1 MANKVGEDYSLARVP
16 QSARRP
22 FYEVL
27 ILRIGALACVSQV
40 MLGAALG
47 YGLTFWQA
55 FWATMLGSVILQVV
69 SWGLGAA
76 ACREGMSISLLSRWA
91 GFGKLGSALIGGA
104 IAISLMGWFGVQNG
118 FFADGM
124 YKATNV
130 LTPGTWSLITGI
142 AVTVITVY
150 GYRFLSITANIST
163 PLFLFALGWATY
175 NLLSGQDI
183 GTLINDTEPAGPLM
197 TMPAAITMVA
207 GGFIIAAVTTPD
219 ISRFMKASKDVF
231 WMTLIGT
238 FFGELLVNM
247 IAVLMALS
255 LRTSQVFDLMMA
267 LTGLLGA
274 SIVIFSTI
282 KMNDIN
288 LYSSSLGFSTL
299 LNAIFNKRFDRRYL
313 TWVIGIFGTIASMLG
328 ILDNFIG
335 FLIYLGIAI
344 PPVAGI
350 MVVDYYILKR
360 DRKELDTTRA
370 QGILPPSCEAYNPIT
385 LIVWLI
391 AVIVGWGTSELG
403 PFNADYGIPALNS
416 LVTGA
421 IAYWVAMSWQAKAKG
436 VEAVHFRQV
445 SNLDKD

>member
-1 MANKVGEDYSLARVP
+1 MANKMGEDYSLARVP
-16 QSARRP
+16 LSARRP

-27 ILRIGALACVSQV
+27 IIRIGSLACVSQV

-69 SWGLGAA
+69 SWALGAA
-76 ACREGMSISLLSRWA
+76 ACREGMSISLLSRWS

-104 IAISLMGWFGVQNG
+104 IAISLMGWFGVQND

-142 AVTVITVY
+142 AVTIITVY

-163 PLFLFALGWATY
+163 PLFLLALVWATY

-183 GTLINDTEPAGPLM
+183 SVLISSAEPAGPLM
-197 TMPAAITMVA
+197 TLPVAITMVA
-207 GGFIIAAVTTPD
+207 GGFIISAVTTPD
-219 ISRFMKASKDVF
+219 ISRFMKSPKEVF

-247 IAVLMALS
+247 IAVLMALA
-255 LRTSQVFDLMMA
+255 LHTSQVFDLMMT
-267 LTGLLGA
+267 LTGLVGA

-350 MVVDYYILKR
+350 MVIDYYLLKR
-360 DRKELDTTRA
+360 DRKELETTRA
-370 QGILPPSCEAYNPIT
+370 KGELPPTCEAFNPIT
-385 LIVWLI
+385 LIVWII
-391 AVIVGWGTSELG
+391 AVIVGWLSSELG
-403 PFNADYGIPALNS
+403 PFNADFGVPALNS
-416 LVTGA
+416 LLA
-421 IAYWVAMSWQAKAKG
+421 SALLYWIGMRWQARIRG
-436 VEAVHFRQV
+436 VDTVQFRKV
-445 SNLDKD
+445 SHSD

>member
-1 MANKVGEDYSLARVP
+1 MANKTGEDYSLARVP
-16 QSARRP
+16 FSARRP

-27 ILRIGALACVSQV
+27 ILRIGSLACVSQV

-69 SWGLGAA
+69 SWALGAA

-142 AVTVITVY
+142 AVTIITVY

-163 PLFLFALGWATY
+163 PLFLLALAWATY

-183 GTLINDTEPAGPLM
+183 GALISSTEPSGPRM
-197 TMPAAITMVA
+197 SMPAAITMVA

-219 ISRFMKASKDVF
+219 ISRFMKSPKEVF

-247 IAVLMALS
+247 IAVLMALA
-255 LRTSQVFDLMMA
+255 LHTYQVFDLMMT
-267 LTGLLGA
+267 LTGLIGA

-299 LNAIFNKRFDRRYL
+299 LNAIFNKHFDRRYL
-313 TWVIGIFGTIASMLG
+313 TWIIGIFGTIASMLG

-350 MVVDYYILKR
+350 MVVDYYLLKR
-360 DRKELDTTRA
+360 DRKELDTTRT
-370 QGILPPSCEAYNPIT
+370 QGVLPSTCEAFNPIT
-385 LIVWLI
+385 LIVWVI
-391 AVIVGWGTSELG
+391 AVVVGWGSSELG
-403 PFNADYGIPALNS
+403 PFNADFGVPALNS
-416 LVTGA
+416 LVISA
-421 IAYWVAMSWQAKAKG
+421 IAYWLGMRWQGRIKG
-436 VEAVHFRQV
+436 VGTVHFRKV
-445 SNLDKD
+445 NHSD

>member
-1 MANKVGEDYSLARVP
+1 MANKMGEDYSLARVP
-16 QSARRP
+16 LSARRP

-27 ILRIGALACVSQV
+27 IIRIGSLACVSQV

-69 SWGLGAA
+69 SWALGAA
-76 ACREGMSISLLSRWA
+76 ACREGMSISLLSRWS

-142 AVTVITVY
+142 AVTIITVY

-163 PLFLFALGWATY
+163 PLFLLALVWATY

-183 GTLINDTEPAGPLM
+183 SVLISSAEPAGPLM
-197 TMPAAITMVA
+197 TLPVAITMVA
-207 GGFIIAAVTTPD
+207 GGFIISAVTTPD
-219 ISRFMKASKDVF
+219 ISRFMKSPKEVF

-247 IAVLMALS
+247 IAVLMALA
-255 LRTSQVFDLMMA
+255 LHTSQVFDLMMT
-267 LTGLLGA
+267 LTGLVGA

-350 MVVDYYILKR
+350 MVIDYYLLKR
-360 DRKELDTTRA
+360 DRKELETTRA
-370 QGILPPSCEAYNPIT
+370 KGELPPTCEAFNPIT
-385 LIVWLI
+385 LIVWII
-391 AVIVGWGTSELG
+391 AVIVGWLSSELG
-403 PFNADYGIPALNS
+403 PFNADFGVPALNS
-416 LVTGA
+416 LLA
-421 IAYWVAMSWQAKAKG
+421 SALLYWIGMRWQARIRG
-436 VEAVHFRQV
+436 VDTVQFRKV
-445 SNLDKD
+445 SHSD

>member
-1 MANKVGEDYSLARVP
+1 MANKTGEDYSLARVP

-76 ACREGMSISLLSRWA
+76 ACREGMSISLLSRWS

-142 AVTVITVY
+142 AVTIITVY

-175 NLLSGQDI
+175 NLLSGHDI
-183 GTLINDTEPAGPLM
+183 SSLINATEPAGPLM

-207 GGFIIAAVTTPD
+207 GGFIISAVTTPD
-219 ISRFMKASKDVF
+219 ISRFMKGPKDVF

-238 FFGELLVNM
+238 FFGELFVNM
-247 IAVLMALS
+247 IAVLMALA

-267 LTGLLGA
+267 LTGLIGA

-313 TWVIGIFGTIASMLG
+313 TWVIGIFGTIASMMG

-350 MVVDYYILKR
+350 IVVDYYLLKR
-360 DRKELDTTRA
+360 DRKELDITRE
-370 QGILPPSCEAYNPIT
+370 QGLLPSHCEAYNPIT
-385 LIVWLI
+385 LVAWFI
-391 AVIVGWGTSELG
+391 AVIVGWATSELG
-403 PFNADYGIPALNS
+403 PYSDNFGVPALNS
-416 LVTGA
+416 LLAGA
-421 IAYWVAMSWQAKAKG
+421 VIYWIAMRWQAKVKG
-436 VEAVHFRQV
+436 VDTVHFRKVKQV
-445 SNLDKD
+445 D

>member
-1 MANKVGEDYSLARVP
+1 MFIRV
-16 QSARRP
+16 S
-22 FYEVL
+22 
-27 ILRIGALACVSQV
+27 
-40 MLGAALG
+40 
-47 YGLTFWQA
+47 
-55 FWATMLGSVILQVV
+55 
-69 SWGLGAA
+69 
-76 ACREGMSISLLSRWA
+76 
-91 GFGKLGSALIGGA
+91 
-104 IAISLMGWFGVQNG
+104 
-118 FFADGM
+118 
-124 YKATNV
+124 
-130 LTPGTWSLITGI
+130 
-142 AVTVITVY
+142 
-150 GYRFLSITANIST
+150 
-163 PLFLFALGWATY
+163 WATY

-219 ISRFMKASKDVF
+219 ISRFMKGPKDVF

-350 MVVDYYILKR
+350 MVVDYYLLKR
-360 DRKELDTTRA
+360 DRKELDITRE
-370 QGILPPSCEAYNPIT
+370 QGILPPSCEAYNPVT
-385 LIVWLI
+385 LVVWVI
-391 AVIVGWGTSELG
+391 AVLVGWGTSELG
-403 PFNADYGIPALNS
+403 PLHADYGIPALNS
-416 LVTGA
+416 LITGA
-421 IAYWVAMSWQAKAKG
+421 VAYWIGMRWQAKARG
-436 VEAVHFRQV
+436 VETVHFRKV
-445 SNLDKD
+445 SHLD

>member
-76 ACREGMSISLLSRWA
+76 ACREGMSISLLSRWS

-142 AVTVITVY
+142 AVTIITVY
-150 GYRFLSITANIST
+150 GYKFLSITANIST

-175 NLLSGQDI
+175 NLLSGHDI
-183 GTLINDTEPAGPLM
+183 STLINATEPAGPLM

-219 ISRFMKASKDVF
+219 ISRFMKGPKDVF

-247 IAVLMALS
+247 ISVLMALA
-255 LRTSQVFDLMMA
+255 LRTSEVFDLMMA

-313 TWVIGIFGTIASMLG
+313 TWIIGIFGTIASMLG

-350 MVVDYYILKR
+350 MVVDYYLLKR
-360 DRKELDTTRA
+360 DRKELDITRE
-370 QGILPPSCEAYNPIT
+370 QGVLPPTCEAYNPIT
-385 LIVWLI
+385 LFVWLL
-391 AVIVGWGTSELG
+391 AVIVGWVTSALG
-403 PFNADYGIPALNS
+403 PFNTDYGVPALNS
-416 LVTGA
+416 LLTGA
-421 IAYWVAMSWQAKAKG
+421 VVYWLAMRWQAKIKG
-436 VEAVHFRQV
+436 VETVQFRKV
-445 SNLDKD
+445 THTEG

>member
-1 MANKVGEDYSLARVP
+1 MANKMGEDYSLARVP
-16 QSARRP
+16 LSARRP

-27 ILRIGALACVSQV
+27 IIRIGSLACVSQV

-69 SWGLGAA
+69 SWALGAA
-76 ACREGMSISLLSRWA
+76 ACREGMSISLLSRWS
-91 GFGKLGSALIGGA
+91 GFGKLGFALIGGA
-104 IAISLMGWFGVQNG
+104 IAISLMGGFGVQNG

-142 AVTVITVY
+142 AVTIITVY

-163 PLFLFALGWATY
+163 PLFLLALVWATY

-183 GTLINDTEPAGPLM
+183 SVLISSAEPAGPLM
-197 TMPAAITMVA
+197 TLPAAITMVA
-207 GGFIIAAVTTPD
+207 GGFIISAVTTPD
-219 ISRFMKASKDVF
+219 ISRFMKSPKEVF

-247 IAVLMALS
+247 IAVLMALA
-255 LRTSQVFDLMMA
+255 LHTSQVFDLMMT
-267 LTGLLGA
+267 LTGLVGA

-299 LNAIFNKRFDRRYL
+299 LNAIFNKRFDCRYL

-350 MVVDYYILKR
+350 MVIDYYLLKR
-360 DRKELDTTRA
+360 DRKELETTRA
-370 QGILPPSCEAYNPIT
+370 KGELPLTCEAFNPIT
-385 LIVWLI
+385 LIVWII
-391 AVIVGWGTSELG
+391 AVIVGWLSSELG
-403 PFNADYGIPALNS
+403 PFNADFGVPALNS
-416 LVTGA
+416 LLA
-421 IAYWVAMSWQAKAKG
+421 SALLYWIGMRWQARIRG
-436 VEAVHFRQV
+436 VDTVQFRKV
-445 SNLDKD
+445 SHSD

>member
-1 MANKVGEDYSLARVP
+1 MANKAGEDYSLARVP

-47 YGLTFWQA
+47 FGLTFWQA

-91 GFGKLGSALIGGA
+91 GFGKLGSALIGGVIA
-104 IAISLMGWFGVQNG
+104 IALMGWFGVQNG

-183 GTLINDTEPAGPLM
+183 GVLINDTEPAGPLM

-219 ISRFMKASKDVF
+219 ISRFMKAPKDVF

-255 LRTSQVFDLMMA
+255 LRTSEVFDLMMA

-360 DRKELDTTRA
+360 DREELDVTRA
-370 QGILPPSCEAYNPIT
+370 QGVLPASCEAYNPIT
-385 LIVWLI
+385 LFVWLV

-403 PFNADYGIPALNS
+403 PFNADFGIPALNS
-416 LVTGA
+416 LATSAV
-421 IAYWVAMSWQAKAKG
+421 AYWIGMNWHAKAKG
-436 VEAVHFRQV
+436 IDAVHFRKV
-445 SNLDKD
+445 SDLD

>member
-1 MANKVGEDYSLARVP
+1 MANKMGEDYSLARVP
-16 QSARRP
+16 LSARRP

-27 ILRIGALACVSQV
+27 IIRIGSLACVSQV

-69 SWGLGAA
+69 SWALGAA
-76 ACREGMSISLLSRWA
+76 ACREGMSISLLSRWS

-124 YKATNV
+124 YEATNV

-142 AVTVITVY
+142 AVTIITVY

-163 PLFLFALGWATY
+163 PLFLLALVWATY

-183 GTLINDTEPAGPLM
+183 SVLISSAEPAGPLM
-197 TMPAAITMVA
+197 TLPAAITMVA
-207 GGFIIAAVTTPD
+207 GGFIISAVTTPD
-219 ISRFMKASKDVF
+219 ISRFMKSPKEVF

-247 IAVLMALS
+247 IAVLMALA
-255 LRTSQVFDLMMA
+255 LHTSQVFDLMMT
-267 LTGLLGA
+267 LTGLVGA

-350 MVVDYYILKR
+350 MVIDYYLLKR
-360 DRKELDTTRA
+360 DRKELETTRA
-370 QGILPPSCEAYNPIT
+370 KGELPLTCEAFNPIT
-385 LIVWLI
+385 LIVWII
-391 AVIVGWGTSELG
+391 AVIVGWLSSELG
-403 PFNADYGIPALNS
+403 PFNADFGVPALNS
-416 LVTGA
+416 LLA
-421 IAYWVAMSWQAKAKG
+421 SALLYWIGMRWQARIRG
-436 VEAVHFRQV
+436 VDTVQFRKV
-445 SNLDKD
+445 SHSD

>member
-1 MANKVGEDYSLARVP
+1 MANKTGEDYSLARVP
-16 QSARRP
+16 FSARRP

-27 ILRIGALACVSQV
+27 IIRIGSLACVSQV

-69 SWGLGAA
+69 SWALGAA
-76 ACREGMSISLLSRWA
+76 ACREGMSISLLSRWS

-142 AVTVITVY
+142 AVTIITVY
-150 GYRFLSITANIST
+150 GDRFLSITANIST
-163 PLFLFALGWATY
+163 PLFLLALAWATY
-175 NLLSGQDI
+175 SLLSGQDI
-183 GTLINDTEPAGPLM
+183 GALINRTEPAGAFM
-197 TMPAAITMVA
+197 TLPAAITMVA
-207 GGFIIAAVTTPD
+207 GGFIISAITTPD
-219 ISRFMKASKDVF
+219 ISRFMKSPKEVF

-247 IAVLMALS
+247 ISVLMALA
-255 LRTSQVFDLMMA
+255 LRTNEVFDLMLT
-267 LTGLLGA
+267 LTGLVGA

-288 LYSSSLGFSTL
+288 LYSSSLGLSTL
-299 LNAIFNKRFDRRYL
+299 LNAIFKKRFDRRYL
-313 TWVIGIFGTIASMLG
+313 TWVIGILGTIASMLG
-328 ILDNFIG
+328 ILDNFVG

-350 MVVDYYILKR
+350 MVVDYYLLKR
-360 DRKELDTTRA
+360 DRRELDTTRA
-370 QGILPPSCEAYNPIT
+370 AGELPTLCEAVNPIT
-385 LIVWLI
+385 LVVWAI
-391 AVIVGWGTSELG
+391 AVVVGWLSSALG
-403 PFNADYGIPALNS
+403 PWDTDFGVPALNS
-416 LVTGA
+416 LLVSGVL
-421 IAYWVAMSWQAKAKG
+421 YWMMMLLQARIKG
-436 VEAVHFRQV
+436 VDTLQFRKV
-445 SNLDKD
+445 NHLD

>member
-175 NLLSGQDI
+175 NLLSGHDI
-183 GTLINDTEPAGPLM
+183 STLINATEPAGPLM

-219 ISRFMKASKDVF
+219 ISRFMKGPKDVF

-238 FFGELLVNM
+238 FFGELFVNM
-247 IAVLMALS
+247 IAVLMALA

-299 LNAIFNKRFDRRYL
+299 LNAIFNKHFDRRYL

-350 MVVDYYILKR
+350 MVVDYYLLKR
-360 DRKELDTTRA
+360 DRKELDITRE

-385 LIVWLI
+385 LFVWLL

-403 PFNADYGIPALNS
+403 PFSADFGVPALNS
-416 LVTGA
+416 LLTGA
-421 IAYWVAMSWQAKAKG
+421 LVYWIAMRWQAKNKG
-436 VEAVHFRQV
+436 VEIIHFRKV
-445 SNLDKD
+445 KNVD

>member
-1 MANKVGEDYSLARVP
+1 MANKTGEDYSLARVP
-16 QSARRP
+16 LGARRP

-27 ILRIGALACVSQV
+27 ILRIGSLACVSQV

-69 SWGLGAA
+69 SWALGAA

-142 AVTVITVY
+142 AVTIITVY

-163 PLFLFALGWATY
+163 PLFLLALAWATY

-183 GTLINDTEPAGPLM
+183 GALISSTEPSGPHM
-197 TMPAAITMVA
+197 SMPAAITMVA

-219 ISRFMKASKDVF
+219 ISRFMKSPKEVF

-247 IAVLMALS
+247 IAVLMALA
-255 LRTSQVFDLMMA
+255 LHTYQVFDLMMT
-267 LTGLLGA
+267 LTGLVGA

-299 LNAIFNKRFDRRYL
+299 LNAIFNKHFDRRYL
-313 TWVIGIFGTIASMLG
+313 TWIIGLFGTIASMLG

-350 MVVDYYILKR
+350 MVVDYYLLKR
-360 DRKELDTTRA
+360 DRKELDITRA
-370 QGILPPSCEAYNPIT
+370 QGVLPSTCEAFNPVT
-385 LIVWLI
+385 LVAWVI
-391 AVIVGWGTSELG
+391 AVVVGWISSELG
-403 PFNADYGIPALNS
+403 PFNVDIGVPALNS
-416 LVTGA
+416 LVIGA
-421 IAYWVAMSWQAKAKG
+421 VVYWLGMRWQGRVKG
-436 VEAVHFRQV
+436 VDTVHFRKV
-445 SNLDKD
+445 NHSD

>member
-1 MANKVGEDYSLARVP
+1 MAG
-16 QSARRP
+16 
-22 FYEVL
+22 VL
-27 ILRIGALACVSQV
+27 GNDAWICNFTGCQL
-40 MLGAALG
+40 
-47 YGLTFWQA
+47 
-55 FWATMLGSVILQVV
+55 
-69 SWGLGAA
+69 GLGAA

-219 ISRFMKASKDVF
+219 ISRFMKGPKDVF

-350 MVVDYYILKR
+350 MVVDYYLLKR
-360 DRKELDTTRA
+360 DRKELDITRE
-370 QGILPPSCEAYNPIT
+370 QGILPPSCEAYNPVT
-385 LIVWLI
+385 LVVWVI
-391 AVIVGWGTSELG
+391 AVLVGWGTSELG
-403 PFNADYGIPALNS
+403 PLHADYGIPALNS
-416 LVTGA
+416 LITGA
-421 IAYWVAMSWQAKAKG
+421 VAYWIGMRWQAKARG
-436 VEAVHFRQV
+436 VETVHFRKV
-445 SNLDKD
+445 SHLD

>member
-1 MANKVGEDYSLARVP
+1 MANKTGEDYSLARVP
-16 QSARRP
+16 FSARRP

-27 ILRIGALACVSQV
+27 IIRIGSLACVSQV

-69 SWGLGAA
+69 SWALGAA
-76 ACREGMSISLLSRWA
+76 ACREGMSISLLSRWS

-163 PLFLFALGWATY
+163 PLFLLALVWATY

-183 GTLINDTEPAGPLM
+183 GALISSTEPSGPLM

-207 GGFIIAAVTTPD
+207 GGFIISAVTTPD
-219 ISRFMKASKDVF
+219 ISRFMKSPKEVF

-247 IAVLMALS
+247 ISVLMALA
-255 LRTSQVFDLMMA
+255 LHTYQVFDLMMT
-267 LTGLLGA
+267 LTGLIGA

-299 LNAIFNKRFDRRYL
+299 LNAVFNKKFDRRYL
-313 TWVIGIFGTIASMLG
+313 TWIIGILGTIASMLG

-350 MVVDYYILKR
+350 MVVDYYLLKR
-360 DRKELDTTRA
+360 DRKELDITRA
-370 QGILPPSCEAYNPIT
+370 KGELPSMCEAFNPIT
-385 LIVWLI
+385 LVVWGI
-391 AVIVGWGTSELG
+391 AVVVGWLSSALG
-403 PFNADYGIPALNS
+403 PFNTDFGVPALNS
-416 LVTGA
+416 LLVSA
-421 IAYWVAMSWQAKAKG
+421 VLYWIAMRWQARIKG
-436 VEAVHFRQV
+436 VDTVQFRKV
-445 SNLDKD
+445 NHSD

>member
-175 NLLSGQDI
+175 NLLSGHDI
-183 GTLINDTEPAGPLM
+183 STLINATEPAGPLM

-219 ISRFMKASKDVF
+219 ISRFMKGPKDVF

-238 FFGELLVNM
+238 FFGELFVNM
-247 IAVLMALS
+247 IAVLMALA

-299 LNAIFNKRFDRRYL
+299 LNAIFNKHFDRRYL

-350 MVVDYYILKR
+350 MVVDYYLLKR
-360 DRKELDTTRA
+360 DRKELDITRE

-385 LIVWLI
+385 LFVWLL
-391 AVIVGWGTSELG
+391 AVIVGWATSELG
-403 PFNADYGIPALNS
+403 PFNADFGVPALNS
-416 LVTGA
+416 LLTGA
-421 IAYWVAMSWQAKAKG
+421 VIYWIAMRWQAKVKG
-436 VEAVHFRQV
+436 VDTVHFRKV
-445 SNLDKD
+445 KHVD